1 MAVWH
6 YIYLACTQ
14 HKTIET
20 ICRVVLVAHTAL
32 GTNGQKRACLAA
44 LLYHKRICLGPDCAS
59 SCHTQLAT
67 HKWSVHNKKYCKW
80 KSAGRQWRIP
90 AAVAA
95 QLEASTSTPSPG
107 SSPSPSPV
115 PVAVAAAGHVV
126 ACRQLHPVLS
136 WHTKEKQQ
144 RTHKTCSSSRS
155 SMWHTP
161 QRRPWSQGPSNKY
174 REFFNCVSVCVCVW
188 FSNWIC
194 VVICAKMSVAALHS
208 PLDSYD
214 VVYDGQ
220 EHDDTKSVSHLDWPF
235 LIKVRFVRLIWM
247 CRCTFACSFHTLI
260 LYHRLILFE
269 GSA

>member
-20 ICRVVLVAHTAL
+20 TCRVVLVAQTAL
-32 GTNGQKRACLAA
+32 GTSGQKRACLAA

-115 PVAVAAAGHVV
+115 PVPVPVAAAGHVV

-174 REFFNCVSVCVCVW
+174 REFFTCVSVCVVCVCDFPIESVLLFALRW
-188 FSNWIC
+188 VSPHCTPRWTATMWSTMARSTMTPRVCPTWIGPSWLRC
-194 VVICAKMSVAALHS
+194 VLW
-208 PLDSYD
+208 
-214 VVYDGQ
+214 G
-220 EHDDTKSVSHLDWPF
+220 
-235 LIKVRFVRLIWM
+235 
-247 CRCTFACSFHTLI
+247 
-260 LYHRLILFE
+260 
-269 GSA
+269 